1 MIRNTSKPKGFTL
14 VELLVVIAIIG
25 VLIGLLLPA
34 VQAARE
40 AARRSQC
47 SNNLKQQGLGLH
59 THADANARGGDN
71 FFPKIVSTGVGNALG
86 FSWIAAIL
94 PGMEEANLQKELL
107 AVANS
112 GTIKSG
118 TLQAGALVATAALS
132 KLNFANCPSFAG
144 TTADGATNYFAS
156 AGLWAAKTRAAED
169 NGAMSFTTENGFS
182 SMRDGTSKTIAVAE
196 SRQNQVADTQST
208 AGGTR
213 TRWASSEAWMP
224 LSVASA
230 TAVAGS
236 NDLIKLVV
244 VTADAGD
251 FVAANIP
258 AFDRQWGPQSYHA
271 GGLVGH
277 LFADGHVEF
286 LSGPGIDG
294 ATYGALVT
302 RGSSDVVGSY

>member
-1 MIRNTSKPKGFTL
+1 MVRTTSKPKGFTL

-47 SNNLKQQGLGLH
+47 SNNLKQMGLGLH

-71 FFPKIVSTGVGNALG
+71 FFPKIVSTGVVNALG
-86 FSWIAAIL
+86 HSWIAGIL
-94 PGMEEANLQKELL
+94 PGMEEANLQTALL
-107 AVANS
+107 APAGS

-118 TLQAGALVATAALS
+118 TLQAGALVAGAALS

-144 TTADGATNYFAS
+144 TSADGGTNYFAS
-156 AGLWAAKTRAAED
+156 AGIWAAPTTPTD
-169 NGAMSFTTENGFS
+169 NGALSFTTETGFS

-196 SRQNQVADTQST
+196 SRQNQVADNQAA

-224 LSVASA
+224 LSLASTNGA
-230 TAVAGS
+230 AVAGS
-236 NDLIKLVV
+236 NDIVRMTV
-244 VTADAGD
+244 SGTVNFTQ
-251 FVAANIP
+251 AAIP
-258 AFDRQWGPQSYHA
+258 QMTRQWGPSSYHA

-277 LFADGHVEF
+277 LFADGHIEF
-286 LSGPGIDG
+286 INGPGIDG
-294 ATYGALVT
+294 LTYGALAT
-302 RGSSDVVGSY
+302 RGASDVVGSY